1 MRGRGAFTITMGLL
15 LFLSLGAWAAVLE
28 GRLTNNT
35 PGGRG
40 VGGVEIALIASR
52 GEKEERQ
59 TTRTDPKGAFRFTN
73 VAPEERYRVNLRY
86 QGAEYNTEV
95 TFKPGEGKRRIEIPV
110 YDATDDPGVL
120 RVKVHHLLM
129 EAGEG
134 SLLVKE
140 LLLVENVGD
149 RAFIGARPVGQGR
162 RATLQFTLPKG
173 ADGLQYLSGL
183 MECCIVPMG
192 SGFVDTMDVKP
203 GVREI
208 GFAYTLKSGSDRY
221 TFVRPLDYPTEGVN
235 VFVNGGVKAEG
246 PTLEARGTVEI
257 QGQRYLHLSGK
268 ALKPGTSL
276 TVQLHGLPFRSGFIR
291 YLAFV
296 AVVLLLGVGVAY
308 PLFRRRS
315 HPQPAGLTS
324 KEALEAS
331 FRELIEAIAKLDDA
345 FEAGEFP
352 PEEYKR
358 LRAER
363 KTALLEVA
371 ERLKGFERGG

>member
-1 MRGRGAFTITMGLL
+1 MFTVTMGLL
-15 LFLSLGAWAAVLE
+15 LFLPLGAWAAVLE
-28 GRLTNNT
+28 GRLTNKT

-59 TTRTDPKGAFRFTN
+59 TTRTDPGGAFRFTN

-120 RVKVHHLLM
+120 HVKVHHLLM

-162 RATLQFTLPKG
+162 RATLQFTLPEG

-183 MECCIVPMG
+183 MECCVVPMG

-203 GVREI
+203 G
-208 GFAYTLKSGSDRY
+208 
-221 TFVRPLDYPTEGVN
+221 
-235 VFVNGGVKAEG
+235 G
-246 PTLEARGTVEI
+246 PG
-257 QGQRYLHLSGK
+257 
-268 ALKPGTSL
+268 
-276 TVQLHGLPFRSGFIR
+276 
-291 YLAFV
+291 
-296 AVVLLLGVGVAY
+296 
-308 PLFRRRS
+308 
-315 HPQPAGLTS
+315 
-324 KEALEAS
+324 
-331 FRELIEAIAKLDDA
+331 D
-345 FEAGEFP
+345 
-352 PEEYKR
+352 R
-358 LRAER
+358 LRIYTQARLRPVHLCKAPGLSDGGCQCLCER
-363 KTALLEVA
+363 W
-371 ERLKGFERGG
+371 G

>member
-1 MRGRGAFTITMGLL
+1 MRGRGVFTVTVG
-15 LFLSLGAWAAVLE
+15 FLVFLPLGTWAAVLE
-28 GRLTNNT
+28 GRLANKT

-52 GEKEERQ
+52 GEREERQ
-59 TTRTDPKGAFRFTN
+59 TTRTDPRGAFRFAN
-73 VAPEERYRVNLRY
+73 LAPEGRYRVNVKY
-86 QGAEYNTEV
+86 QGAEYDTEV
-95 TFKPGEGKRRIEIPV
+95 TFKPGEPIRRIEIPV
-110 YDATDDPGVL
+110 YDSTDDPGVL

-140 LLLVENVGD
+140 LLLVENGSD
-149 RAFIGARPVGQGR
+149 RAFIGARPVDQGR

-173 ADGLQYLSGL
+173 ADGLQDLSGL
-183 MECCIVPMG
+183 MECCVVPME

-208 GFAYTLKSGSDRY
+208 GFAYTIKPGSDQY
-221 TFVRPLDYPTEGVN
+221 TFLRPLDYPTEGVN
-235 VFVNGGVKAEG
+235 VFVGGGVRAES
-246 PTLEARGTVEI
+246 PTLEARGAVEI

-276 TVQLHGLPFRSGFIR
+276 RVQLGSLPSRSGLVR
-291 YLAFV
+291 DLAFG
-296 AVVLLLGVGVAY
+296 AVVLLLGAGVAY
-308 PLFRRRS
+308 PLLRRRS
-315 HPQPAGLTS
+315 HPRPASLTS
-324 KEALEAS
+324 KEAFEAR
-331 FRELIEAIAKLDDA
+331 FHELIEAIAKLDDA
-345 FEAGEFP
+345 FEAGELP

-358 LRAER
+358 LRVEK

-371 ERLKGFERGG
+371 ERLKHLHKGG